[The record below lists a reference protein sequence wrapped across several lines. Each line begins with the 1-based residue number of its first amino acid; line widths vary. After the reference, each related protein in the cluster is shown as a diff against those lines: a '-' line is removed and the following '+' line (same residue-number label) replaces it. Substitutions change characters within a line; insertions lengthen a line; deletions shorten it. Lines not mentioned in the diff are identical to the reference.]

1 MSDRDKDTRKI
12 DVFFDVV
19 GMLAQA
25 AGPNKFPNLKNTD
38 FEKLGKIYKDANMS
52 LIMAISKSDDLS
64 DMLTDENKNAIF
76 FTFLEE
82 HHKLSFSNK
91 PELLE
96 KIKPFSK

>member
-38 FEKLGKIYKDANMS
+38 FEKLGKFSDQIW
-52 LIMAISKSDDLS
+52 KSG
-64 DMLTDENKNAIF
+64 
-76 FTFLEE
+76 
-82 HHKLSFSNK
+82 KLV
-91 PELLE
+91 
-96 KIKPFSK
+96 

>member
-1 MSDRDKDTRKI
+1 MILDLT
-12 DVFFDVV
+12 
-19 GMLAQA
+19 M
-25 AGPNKFPNLKNTD
+25 LKNTD

-64 DMLTDENKNAIF
+64 DMHTDENKNAIF

-96 KIKPFSK
+96 KIKPYSK